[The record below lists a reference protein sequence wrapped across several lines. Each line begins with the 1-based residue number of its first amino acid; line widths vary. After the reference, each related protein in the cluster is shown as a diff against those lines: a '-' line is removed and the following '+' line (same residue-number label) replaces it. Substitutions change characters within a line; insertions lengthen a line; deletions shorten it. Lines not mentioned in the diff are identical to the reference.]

1 MKTNKSPGP
10 DSIPAEQYKVSDTA
24 VIELH
29 HLIRKIWDT
38 EQMPDNFVLADVLT
52 HYKKKCKNNRSN
64 YRILALLNHSY
75 KIFAMILLMR
85 ILPIITPQLSDMQA
99 GFRKGR
105 GCRDNIL
112 MLSITI
118 DQLLRDAEDESKS
131 RGILTYIDFTAA
143 FDSIYHSYL
152 LNALVEYGVPMKY
165 CRLVRSIYN
174 SAEIRVRLQEPGG
187 SRSYSR
193 NVSINRGVIQ
203 GDIPSP
209 ICFLVALDKL
219 LKDHASRTG
228 GIQITPSLHISSME
242 YADDAVLPDKDTQM
256 ATQRLTNLDA
266 KAQQEAGMKI
276 SIAKTKAQHIRSRPT
291 VSDTTESDITNLP
304 PERQFKYVCDK
315 CQRAFPTQHGLS
327 VHKGRWCKGRP
338 TAKIPS
344 RKGSVADRI
353 ISRHKVEEKH
363 RLYEK
368 VKIGDEE
375 LENVY
380 TFNYLGAETA
390 SDGDASIPVKHRC
403 DVAWGH
409 FNQYRKTLT
418 SAKLSVKNR
427 TRLYIQ
433 LIVMT
438 MTHGSEAWVLNT
450 KVKKMINSVNSKM
463 LSQITK
469 RSIHEEAKHPTFN
482 VINHIKARRFE
493 YLGHILRLDND
504 RTLKSLLIQS
514 MRDTAPF
521 REGSLA
527 AETPFQTKDQ
537 LVTAAQD
544 LKNRR
549 KLKAETYGES
559 HTSSE
564 YAASR

>member
-1 MKTNKSPGP
+1 M
-10 DSIPAEQYKVSDTA
+10 
-24 VIELH
+24 IELH

-219 LKDHASRTG
+219 LKDHASRSG

-256 ATQRLTNLDA
+256 ATQD
-266 KAQQEAGMKI
+266 
-276 SIAKTKAQHIRSRPT
+276 
-291 VSDTTESDITNLP
+291 
-304 PERQFKYVCDK
+304 
-315 CQRAFPTQHGLS
+315 
-327 VHKGRWCKGRP
+327 
-338 TAKIPS
+338 
-344 RKGSVADRI
+344 
-353 ISRHKVEEKH
+353 
-363 RLYEK
+363 
-368 VKIGDEE
+368 
-375 LENVY
+375 
-380 TFNYLGAETA
+380 
-390 SDGDASIPVKHRC
+390 
-403 DVAWGH
+403 
-409 FNQYRKTLT
+409 
-418 SAKLSVKNR
+418 
-427 TRLYIQ
+427 
-433 LIVMT
+433 
-438 MTHGSEAWVLNT
+438 
-450 KVKKMINSVNSKM
+450 
-463 LSQITK
+463 
-469 RSIHEEAKHPTFN
+469 
-482 VINHIKARRFE
+482 
-493 YLGHILRLDND
+493 
-504 RTLKSLLIQS
+504 
-514 MRDTAPF
+514 
-521 REGSLA
+521 
-527 AETPFQTKDQ
+527 
-537 LVTAAQD
+537 
-544 LKNRR
+544 
-549 KLKAETYGES
+549 
-559 HTSSE
+559 
-564 YAASR
+564 